1 MPATEAD
8 LFAFL
13 DQLGIATRTVRHRP
27 VFTVEEAQSVRD
39 DLPGGHTKNLFL
51 KDKKGALWLVV
62 AEETAAVDLKTLPAR
77 IGAGR
82 LSFANAAALKDVLG
96 IAPGSVSPFA
106 LINDTAHVVRLV
118 LDARLLRLD
127 PLNFH
132 PLDNSATTAIAAH
145 DLLAFLAALGVQPLI
160 LDLGSNGTDGRP

>member
-13 DQLGIATRTVRHRP
+13 ARLGIATRTVRHRP
-27 VFTVEEAQSVRD
+27 VFTVDEAQSVRSG
-39 DLPGGHTKNLFL
+39 LPGGHTKNLFL
-51 KDKKGALWLVV
+51 KDRKGVLWLVV
-62 AEETAAVDLKTLPAR
+62 AEETAAVDLKTLPRR

-82 LSFANAAALKDVLG
+82 LSFASPSVLKDVLG

-106 LINDTAHVVRLV
+106 LINDTARVVRLV
-118 LDARLLRLD
+118 LDAQLLRLD

-132 PLDNSATTAIAAH
+132 PLDNSATTAIAAR
-145 DLLAFLAALGVQPLI
+145 DLLAFLAALGVEPLI
-160 LDLGSNGTDGRP
+160 LDLGADGTDGRP

>member
-8 LFAFL
+8 LFAL
-13 DQLGIATRTVRHRP
+13 LARLGIATRTVRHRP

-39 DLPGGHTKNLFL
+39 SLPGGHTKNLFL

-62 AEETAAVDLKTLPAR
+62 TEETAAVDLKTLPGR

-82 LSFANAAALKDVLG
+82 LSFASAAVLKDVLG

-106 LINDTAHVVRLV
+106 LINDTARVVRLV
-118 LDARLLRLD
+118 LDAKLLRLD

-132 PLDNSATTAIAAH
+132 PLDNSATTAIGAR
-145 DLLAFLAALGVQPLI
+145 DLLHFLASLGVQPLI
-160 LDLGSNGTDGRP
+160 LDLGAIGADGRP

>member
-13 DQLGIATRTVRHRP
+13 ARLGIETRTVRHRP

-39 DLPGGHTKNLFL
+39 SLPGGHTKNLFL
-51 KDKKGALWLVV
+51 KDKKGVLWLVV
-62 AEETAAVDLKTLPAR
+62 AEETAAVDLKTLPGR

-82 LSFANAAALKDVLG
+82 LSFASPAALNDVLG

-106 LINDTAHVVRLV
+106 LINDSARVVRLV
-118 LDARLLRLD
+118 VDAQLLRLD

-132 PLDNSATTAIAAH
+132 PLDNSATTAIAAR

-160 LDLGSNGTDGRP
+160 LDLGSHGADARP

>member
-8 LFAFL
+8 LFAL
-13 DQLGIATRTVRHRP
+13 LARLGIATRTVRHRP

-39 DLPGGHTKNLFL
+39 NLPGGHTKNLFL

-82 LSFANAAALKDVLG
+82 LSFANATALKDVLG

-118 LDARLLRLD
+118 LDARLMRLD

-132 PLDNSATTAIAAH
+132 PLDNSATTAIAAN

-160 LDLGSNGTDGRP
+160 LDLGSDGTDGRP

>member
-13 DQLGIATRTVRHRP
+13 ARLGIATRTVRHRP
-27 VFTVEEAQSVRD
+27 VFTVDEAQRVRS

-51 KDKKGALWLVV
+51 KDKKGVLWLVV
-62 AEETAAVDLKTLPAR
+62 AEETAAVDLKTLPRR

-82 LSFANAAALKDVLG
+82 LSFASPSVLKDVLG

-106 LINDTAHVVRLV
+106 LINDTARVVRLV
-118 LDARLLRLD
+118 LDAQLLRLD

-132 PLDNSATTAIAAH
+132 PLDNSATTAIAAR
-145 DLLAFLAALGVQPLI
+145 DLLAFLAALGVEPLI
-160 LDLGSNGTDGRP
+160 LDLGADGTDGRP

>member
-1 MPATEAD
+1 MPVTEAD

-13 DQLGIATRTVRHRP
+13 ARLGIKTRTVRHRP
-27 VFTVEEAQSVRD
+27 VFTVKQAQSVRD
-39 DLPGGHTKNLFL
+39 SLPGGHTKNLFL
-51 KDKKGALWLVV
+51 KDKKGALWLLV
-62 AEETAAVDLKTLPAR
+62 AEETAAVDLKTLPGR

-82 LSFANAAALKDVLG
+82 LSFAGPALLSDVLG

-106 LINDTAHVVRLV
+106 LINDTARVVRLV
-118 LDARLLRLD
+118 IDAQLLRLD

-132 PLDNSATTAIAAH
+132 PLDNNATTAITAR

-160 LDLGSNGTDGRP
+160 LDLGSHGADGRP